1 MCQKWFVEF
10 LAGDFLLNVIP
21 WSGGPVENDSDQIP
35 QTLIDNHQS
44 YAMWE
49 ITDILKI
56 SKSSVEN
63 LLHQLSYVNSFDVC
77 VPHKLSK

>member
-35 QTLIDNHQS
+35 QTLIDSHQS

-49 ITDILKI
+49 VTDILNI
-56 SKSSVEN
+56 PKSSVEN